1 MVRCGENHSKERIFA
16 MENTDIARV
25 FEEIADLLEIKGE
38 NPFRVRS
45 YRNAA
50 LVVGGLPESVAK
62 IAEERGKRGLEK
74 IPGIGK
80 SIAEKII
87 EMLDTGRCRYHEELL
102 KEFPPGLLDML
113 KVSGVGPKKVALLY
127 SKLGISTIDELEEA
141 AASHKLHNLPGMGEK
156 TEQKILKS
164 IEDFRSMSGRF
175 RLDVAR
181 TSALAYMA
189 YLKQLKGIID
199 CVPAGSLR
207 RWKESIG
214 DVDIL
219 VTCKKGLPVMDRFV
233 KYPEVKEIVSKGATK
248 STVIL
253 RNGLQVDLRVLE
265 KKSFGAALQY
275 FTGSKAHNIAL
286 RDRAKKR
293 GLKISEYGVFREK
306 DDRRVAGEKEEDVYR
321 AVGLPWIRP
330 ELRENMG
337 EIEAAEEGRL
347 PGELEKKDLK
357 GDLHVH
363 TKATDGGN
371 TMEEMAQK
379 AMDMG
384 YEYMAVTDHSKAVG
398 IAHGLDEKRLLAQL
412 EEIDRFNDKLRKKG
426 KRFRVLKG
434 SEVDIRADGSLDFSA
449 DILKRLD
456 IVVGAVHS
464 GFNMDRKEMTK
475 RVVKAVNTGRINILA
490 HPTGRLIGSREPYE
504 IDMEAVM
511 DAALKK
517 GVYLELN
524 SYPDRLD
531 LNEVFC
537 KRARE
542 RGILV
547 AISTDSHSIYHMDN
561 IEYGVH
567 TAMRGWLEREH
578 VLNTRPL
585 EELQKLLSRGGKAE
599 R

>member
-1 MVRCGENHSKERIFA
+1 MTARKGLKKGWMIT
-16 MENTDIARV
+16 MENAEIAQV

-62 IAEERGKRGLEK
+62 IVEERGEKGLEK

-87 EMLDTGRCRYHEELL
+87 EMLTTGRCRFHDELL
-102 KEFPPGLLDML
+102 KEFPPGLLDLL

-127 SKLGISTIDELEEA
+127 NRLGISSIEELEKA
-141 AASHKLHNLPGMGEK
+141 AAAHKLHNLPGMGEK

-164 IEDFRSMSGRF
+164 IQDFKSMSGRF

-181 TSALAYMA
+181 TSALAYLD
-189 YLKQLKGIID
+189 YLMGLKGIID

-219 VTCKKGLPVMDRFV
+219 VTCRKGLPVMDHFV
-233 KYPEVKEIVSKGATK
+233 NYPEVKEVVSKGTTK

-265 KKSFGAALQY
+265 KRSFGAALQY

-286 RDRAKKR
+286 RDRAKKM

-306 DDRRVAGEKEEDVYR
+306 DDKWVAGEKEEDVYR
-321 AVGLPWIRP
+321 AVGLPWIPP

-347 PGELEKKDLK
+347 PVELEKEDIK
-357 GDLHVH
+357 GDLHLH

-371 TMEEMAQK
+371 TIEEMAQK
-379 AMDMG
+379 AMELG
-384 YEYMAVTDHSKAVG
+384 YEYIAVTDHSKAVG

-412 EEIDRFNDKLRKKG
+412 EEIDRFNEKLKRRG

-434 SEVDIRADGSLDFSA
+434 GEVDIRADGSLDFPA
-449 DILKRLD
+449 RILKRLD
-456 IVVGAVHS
+456 VVVGAVHS
-464 GFNMDRKEMTK
+464 GFNMDKKEMTK
-475 RVVKAVNTGRINILA
+475 RVIKAVNSGMINILA
-490 HPTGRLIGSREPYE
+490 HPTGRLIGSREPYQ

-517 GVYLELN
+517 GVFLELN

-531 LNEVFC
+531 LNEVHC

-547 AISTDSHSIYHMDN
+547 AISTDSHSTYHMDN

-567 TAMRGWLEREH
+567 TARRGWLEKEH

-585 EELQKLLSRGGKAE
+585 KELQKLLARGGHAK